1 VVATIPVGSFPEG
14 VAITP
19 DGASAYVTNN
29 GSSNVS
35 VIDTATN
42 TVVASVPTG
51 RFPGPVAASPD
62 GALVYFGHFFT
73 PGVGAVSVIAT
84 ATNTVIAT
92 VLTDN
97 QPFGIAFTPGGERAY
112 VANFV
117 GSSVQAIDTATT
129 TVVATISS
137 DSARTPAAIA
147 LTPDG
152 GFAYAANFNSNT
164 VSAIDTASNT
174 IVALIAGLSGP
185 EGIAV
190 TPDRRPVAQCRDV
203 TVAAGP
209 SCTASAAVDNG
220 SFDPDADALTF
231 AQTPAAPYALGATS
245 VTLTATDAFGASRR
259 CTATVTVVDNTAPT
273 ITCPPDITARGNI
286 PDVPAANVDPGTPT
300 TADSCSSVTV
310 AGVRS
315 DGQPLDAPYPFGTT
329 TITQTA
335 TDAAGNH
342 ASCQQTITVVANAPT
357 SKDQCKDNGWRS
369 FTNPTFKSQGECIS
383 FVDHL

>member
-1 VVATIPVGSFPEG
+1 
-14 VAITP
+14 
-19 DGASAYVTNN
+19 
-29 GSSNVS
+29 
-35 VIDTATN
+35 
-42 TVVASVPTG
+42 
-51 RFPGPVAASPD
+51 D

-209 SCTASAAVDNG
+209 SCTASASVDNG

-245 VTLTATDAFGASRR
+245 VTLTAIGASRR

-315 DGQPLDAPYPFGTT
+315 DGQ
-329 TITQTA
+329 
-335 TDAAGNH
+335 
-342 ASCQQTITVVANAPT
+342 
-357 SKDQCKDNGWRS
+357 
-369 FTNPTFKSQGECIS
+369 
-383 FVDHL
+383 